1 MYTHSHRVIINFPP
15 VAFRRVPISEPYCM
29 LLVRIASKRAW
40 MNLNPTQIRINILK
54 DEIRKYLLHC

>member
-29 LLVRIASKRAW
+29 LLV
-40 MNLNPTQIRINILK
+40 NLNPTQIRINILK